1 MTQIFYNKSNLNYK
15 EVIMSYRE
23 KENLI
28 NIFSGIIITAIFGWI
43 AYQRHIS
50 GVWDLEKDYAQWG
63 IALLYFMGISIAARI
78 GIYIV
83 FHIINAIATKEEDIP
98 KEDERDKL
106 VKLKATRNAYYTFSF
121 GMLGGIVFLAIGMP
135 VYSIFITFIGAGLL
149 TEIME
154 NVSQIYFYRK
164 GV

>member
-1 MTQIFYNKSNLNYK
+1 
-15 EVIMSYRE
+15 MSYRE

-43 AYQRHIS
+43 AYQRHMS
-50 GVWDLEKDYAQWG
+50 GVWDLENDFSQWG
-63 IALLYFMGISIAARI
+63 KALLYFMGISIGARI
-78 GIYIV
+78 AIYIV
-83 FHIINAIATKEEDIP
+83 FSIINTIVTKEEDIP
-98 KEDERDKL
+98 KKDERDKL
-106 VKLKATRNAYYTFSF
+106 IKLKATRNAYYTFSI
-121 GMLGGIVFLAIGMP
+121 GMLGGIIFLAIGMP
-135 VYSIFITFIGAGLL
+135 VYGIFITFIGAGLL